1 MGKLI
6 WMKCIM
12 CGNIKTLHEDV
23 PKRHPDINGVLPLTE
38 NELEELSEFL
48 YGGKKTSCVML
59 NGHGILNSITN
70 NENEEVWIIMDEV
83 KAILWLAE
91 RFDLSEGC
99 ICQQG

>member
-1 MGKLI
+1 MNKI
-6 WMKCIM
+6 ETASFECPKCGHIFEIDI
-12 CGNIKTLHEDV
+12 CDKVE
-23 PKRHPDINGVLPLTE
+23 KRKPDSNGVLPLTE

-83 KAILWLAE
+83 KAILYLANLFE
-91 RFDLSEGC
+91 LGGEVR
-99 ICQQG
+99 